1 MLMRSAQIAAVPVTA
16 VILVVGIWIT
26 GGLLTSDF
34 ALSMLLT
41 VVWLAAAGLTALAI
55 SSRRREL
62 RWPVLGTY
70 VAVAVAVGV
79 WAFSTTFIG
88 NTVDEDV
95 AVAGQGNVE
104 LAAGSFESVAH
115 STTGRAAVVRLAS
128 GGSVLTLT
136 DFETDPGPDVRVL
149 LVPGEV
155 AGDGDVEDAI
165 DLGGIKGNKGDQQY
179 ELPDGVDVRRQAT
192 VVLWCRPFTVR
203 FGQARLRP
211 S

>member
-1 MLMRSAQIAAVPVTA
+1 MLMRSTQIAAVPATA
-16 VILVVGIWIT
+16 VILVVGIYVT
-26 GGLLTSDF
+26 GGLLSSNF

-41 VVWLAAAGLTALAI
+41 VVWMAGAGLIALAI
-55 SSRRREL
+55 ASRRREL

-70 VAVAVAVGV
+70 VAVAIAVGV

-88 NTVDEDV
+88 TTVDEDV

-104 LAAGSFESVAH
+104 VAAGAFESVAH
-115 STTGRAAVVRLAS
+115 GTTGRAAVVRLAG

-155 AGDGDVEDAI
+155 VGDGDVEDAI

-179 ELPDGVDVRRQAT
+179 EVPDGVDVRRHAT

-203 FGQARLRP
+203 FGQAILRP